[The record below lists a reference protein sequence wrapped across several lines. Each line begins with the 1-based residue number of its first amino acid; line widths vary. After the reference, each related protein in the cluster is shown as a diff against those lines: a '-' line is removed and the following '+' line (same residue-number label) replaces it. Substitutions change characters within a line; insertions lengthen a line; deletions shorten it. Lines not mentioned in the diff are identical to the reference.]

1 MRLLYHL
8 WLSPQARKIRLILQE
23 KNLDFSLQIEK
34 VWERRAE
41 FVALNP
47 ACEVPVLIEPDGL
60 VLADAGAIA
69 EYLDETYREKLLLG
83 LNPPDRAEA
92 RRLVAWF
99 DAKMNRE
106 VTEPLVTEKFTKRV
120 LGIGVPDSAVIRA
133 AKSNLKYHLDYIA
146 YLTERYR
153 GWLAG
158 DYFSLADVTA
168 AAHLSVLDYLGDV
181 AWDECEPAKEWYARV
196 KSRPSFRPILA
207 DHIPGAPPPK
217 HYTDLDF

>member
-8 WLSPQARKIRLILQE
+8 WLSPLSRKIRLVLQE
-23 KNLDFSLQIEK
+23 KNLEFSMQIEK
-34 VWERRAE
+34 VWERRSE

-47 ACEVPVLIEPDGL
+47 ACDVPVLIEPDGT
-60 VLADAGAIA
+60 VLAEASAIA
-69 EYLDETYREKLLLG
+69 EYLDEVYREKLLLG
-83 LNPPDRAEA
+83 LNPADRAEV

-99 DAKMNRE
+99 DTKMNRE
-106 VTEPLVTEKFTKRV
+106 VTEPLVTEKFMKRF
-120 LGIGVPDSAVIRA
+120 LGFGAPDSGVIRA
-133 AKSNLKYHLDYIA
+133 AKANLKYHLDYVA

-181 AWDECEPAKEWYARV
+181 AWDEFEPAKEWYARV
-196 KSRPSFRPILA
+196 KSRPTFRPILA
-207 DHIPGAPPPK
+207 DTVPGAPPPK

>member
-1 MRLLYHL
+1 V
-8 WLSPQARKIRLILQE
+8 LQE
-23 KNLDFSLQIEK
+23 KNLEFTPQLEK
-34 VWERRAE
+34 VWERRPE

-47 ACEVPVLIEPDGL
+47 ACEVPVLIEPDGT
-60 VLADAGAIA
+60 VLSDATAIA

-83 LNPPDRAEA
+83 LNPVDRAEV
-92 RRLVAWF
+92 RRLIAWF
-99 DAKMNRE
+99 DGKMNRE
-106 VTEPLVTEKFTKRV
+106 VTEPLVTEKFMKRV
-120 LGIGVPDSAVIRA
+120 LGVGVPDSAVIRA
-133 AKSNLKYHLDYIA
+133 AKSNLKYHLDYIG

-168 AAHLSVLDYLGDV
+168 AAHLSTLDYLDDV
-181 AWDECEPAKEWYARV
+181 AWDEHEPAKEWYARV

-207 DHIPGAPPPK
+207 DHIPGKPPPP